1 MVLNTYF
8 SDGESIAKAE
18 KKEPYGHTAYQR
30 TTPTGKIAQVPAKG
44 VKLPKETKDPKGVAE
59 EIVEGAK
66 AESLDAKR
74 KLQAR
79 NDEIRSQYGLDKK
92 TTKEVEV
99 GNNFDIPT
107 KKEIKE
113 RLEYLRGEILAER
126 ISTGEIAELQS
137 LAKYIDSGDTLLL
150 EWAGVEEFPDDL

>member
-44 VKLPKETKDPKGVAE
+44 VKLPKETKAEEKQSPAEVAE
-59 EIVEGAK
+59 EIVEEAK

-74 KLQAR
+74 RLQAR
-79 NDEIRSQYGLDKK
+79 NDEIRGQYGLDKK
-92 TTKEVEV
+92 EETPNHDT
-99 GNNFDIPT
+99 P
-107 KKEIKE
+107 KEIKE

-126 ISTGEIAELQS
+126 ISTGEIGELQS

-150 EWAGVEEFPDDL
+150 EWAGVGEFDVKP